1 MMVWALFGG
10 LESALWFVAVE
21 ASIPSF
27 WSLSLC
33 LPVPVFW
40 GLEVEGP
47 LGKELRAEGIEMVS
61 ATGTKTTVNC
71 SYDVGY

>member
-1 MMVWALFGG
+1 MMAWALFGG

-21 ASIPSF
+21 ANIASLQL
-27 WSLSLC
+27 LSLC

-47 LGKELRAEGIEMVS
+47 LGKELRAEAIEMVS
-61 ATGTKTTVNC
+61 ATGTKATVNC